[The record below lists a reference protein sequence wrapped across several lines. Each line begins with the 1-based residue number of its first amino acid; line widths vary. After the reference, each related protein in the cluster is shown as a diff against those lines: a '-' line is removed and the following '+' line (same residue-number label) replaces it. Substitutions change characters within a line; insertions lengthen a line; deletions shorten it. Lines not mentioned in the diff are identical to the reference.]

1 MNYNKLKEIRNDRGY
16 TQDFIAE
23 KMGYSNKSSYSML
36 ETGRVKVDLEKAKRL
51 KIILNLSDGEFE
63 EIFLA

>member
-1 MNYNKLKEIRNDRGY
+1 MNYNKLKEIRKDRGY

-63 EIFLA
+63 EIFLS

>member
-1 MNYNKLKEIRNDRGY
+1 MNYNKLKEIRKDRGY

-51 KIILNLSDGEFE
+51 KNILNLSDGEFE
-63 EIFLA
+63 EIFLS

>member
-1 MNYNKLKEIRNDRGY
+1 MNYNKLKEIRKDRGY

>member
-1 MNYNKLKEIRNDRGY
+1 MNYNKLKEIRKDRGY

-36 ETGRVKVDLEKAKRL
+36 ETGRVKVDLEKAKCL

-63 EIFLA
+63 EIFLS

>member
-1 MNYNKLKEIRNDRGY
+1 MNYNKLKEIRKDRGY

-51 KIILNLSDGEFE
+51 KIILDLSDGEFE
-63 EIFLA
+63 EIFLS